1 MINKRKV
8 IIFKGIIDSLDAFAK
23 ELGAG
28 FEKEGCDVLLVDVN
42 NLHYFQDDLFN
53 RIDDYA
59 ACEDTIVIF
68 FNSIGM
74 LMDGIDGGNYWNR
87 SGVTCFDI
95 LADPPFF
102 YHRAIESDIENVTFI
117 CVDEEQSDYINR
129 YYGKDSDYNKRT
141 GRVRRSLYM
150 PLAGVVSDMNMQKNV
165 CDNRKNSHVDIIKS
179 YDADKMS
186 EHDTSCTYSGNI
198 HKKDK
203 SYNENDT
210 AAIEAFNNRK
220 YDVIFTGS
228 IRDYEDIDT
237 QIYNLDDSLQDMW
250 DIVLGYICEDTSLTI
265 ERAIRKCMSDYSLR
279 LTDEHVHQIIL
290 LFKKMD
296 SVIRAM
302 HRQRVITAIADGG
315 IKIDVFGDGWDFLK
329 NKLIHPENL
338 CIHECVSYEESVNI
352 AAQAKISVNV
362 MPWFKTG
369 FHDRIATAMLN
380 GCVSVTD
387 SSSYID
393 DNYTD
398 GENIVIYKLDN
409 LSELAGNIRTLLE
422 NKNNITYRLAMA
434 GKKKAV
440 QADTWHERAKWFLS
454 YCSQITYEQ

>member
-23 ELGAG
+23 ELCAG

-87 SGVTCFDI
+87 SGVICFDI

-102 YHRAIESDIENVTFI
+102 YHSAIESDIKNVTFI

-129 YYGKDSDYNKRT
+129 YYGKESDYYKRN
-141 GRVRRSLYM
+141 GRVRMSLYM
-150 PLAGVVSDMNMQKNV
+150 PLAGVVSDTYMERDLQN
-165 CDNRKNSHVDIIKS
+165 NRNKDDVDRGIS
-179 YDADKMS
+179 YDFDI
-186 EHDTSCTYSGNI
+186 T
-198 HKKDK
+198 
-203 SYNENDT
+203 
-210 AAIEAFNNRK
+210 AIEAFNNRK

>member
-87 SGVTCFDI
+87 SGVICFDI

-102 YHRAIESDIENVTFI
+102 YHSAIESDIKNVTFI

-129 YYGKDSDYNKRT
+129 YYGKESDYYKRN
-141 GRVRRSLYM
+141 GRVRMSLYM
-150 PLAGVVSDMNMQKNV
+150 PLAGVVSDTYMERDLQN
-165 CDNRKNSHVDIIKS
+165 NRNKDDVDRGIS
-179 YDADKMS
+179 YDFDI
-186 EHDTSCTYSGNI
+186 T
-198 HKKDK
+198 
-203 SYNENDT
+203 
-210 AAIEAFNNRK
+210 AIEAFNNRK

-279 LTDEHVHQIIL
+279 LMDEHVHQIIL

>member
-1 MINKRKV
+1 MINKRKI

-42 NLHYFQDDLFN
+42 DLHYFQDDLFN
-53 RIDDYA
+53 RIDEYA

-74 LMDGIDGGNYWNR
+74 LMDGMDGGNYWNR

-129 YYGKDSDYNKRT
+129 YYGKESDYYKRN
-141 GRVRRSLYM
+141 GRVRMSLYM
-150 PLAGVVSDMNMQKNV
+150 PLAGVVSDTYMERDLQN
-165 CDNRKNSHVDIIKS
+165 NRNKDDVDRGIS
-179 YDADKMS
+179 YDFDI
-186 EHDTSCTYSGNI
+186 T
-198 HKKDK
+198 
-203 SYNENDT
+203 
-210 AAIEAFNNRK
+210 AIEAFNNRK

>member
-1 MINKRKV
+1 MINKRNV

-23 ELGAG
+23 ELCAG

-87 SGVTCFDI
+87 SGVICFDI

-102 YHRAIESDIENVTFI
+102 YHSAIESDIKNVTFI

-129 YYGKDSDYNKRT
+129 YYGKESDYYKRN
-141 GRVRRSLYM
+141 GRVRMSLYM
-150 PLAGVVSDMNMQKNV
+150 PLAGVVSDTYMERDLQN
-165 CDNRKNSHVDIIKS
+165 NRNKDDVDRGIS
-179 YDADKMS
+179 YDFDI
-186 EHDTSCTYSGNI
+186 T
-198 HKKDK
+198 
-203 SYNENDT
+203 
-210 AAIEAFNNRK
+210 AIEAFNNRK

-393 DNYTD
+393 DNYAD

>member
-42 NLHYFQDDLFN
+42 DLHYFQDDLFN
-53 RIDDYA
+53 RIDEYA

-87 SGVTCFDI
+87 SGVICFDI

-102 YHRAIESDIENVTFI
+102 YHSAIESDIKNVTFI

-129 YYGKDSDYNKRT
+129 YYGKESDYYKRN
-141 GRVRRSLYM
+141 GRVRMSLYM
-150 PLAGVVSDMNMQKNV
+150 PLAGVVSDTYMERDLQN
-165 CDNRKNSHVDIIKS
+165 NRNKDDVDRGIS
-179 YDADKMS
+179 YDFDI
-186 EHDTSCTYSGNI
+186 T
-198 HKKDK
+198 
-203 SYNENDT
+203 
-210 AAIEAFNNRK
+210 AIEAFNNRK

-237 QIYNLDDSLQDMW
+237 QIYNLDDTLQDMW

-422 NKNNITYRLAMA
+422 NKDNITYKLAMA

>member
-42 NLHYFQDDLFN
+42 DLHYFQDDLFN
-53 RIDDYA
+53 RIDEYA

-87 SGVTCFDI
+87 SGVICFDI

-102 YHRAIESDIENVTFI
+102 YHSAIESDIKNVTFI

-129 YYGKDSDYNKRT
+129 YYGKESDYYKRN
-141 GRVRRSLYM
+141 GRVRMSLYM
-150 PLAGVVSDMNMQKNV
+150 PLAGVVSDTYMERDLQN
-165 CDNRKNSHVDIIKS
+165 NRNKDDVDRGIS
-179 YDADKMS
+179 YDFDI
-186 EHDTSCTYSGNI
+186 T
-198 HKKDK
+198 
-203 SYNENDT
+203 
-210 AAIEAFNNRK
+210 AIEAFNNRK

-422 NKNNITYRLAMA
+422 NKDNITYKLAMA